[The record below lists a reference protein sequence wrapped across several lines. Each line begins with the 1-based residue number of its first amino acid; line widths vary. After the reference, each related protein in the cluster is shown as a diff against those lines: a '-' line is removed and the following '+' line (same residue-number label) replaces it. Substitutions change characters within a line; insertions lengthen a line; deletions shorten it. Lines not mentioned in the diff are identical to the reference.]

1 MNNSLIDKIILLFIS
16 LSIYLYNVS
25 DNYLIAPIL
34 ISIFLSAIISYK
46 STNKVLIFVFIS
58 FLFLCTLNSNFIY
71 FIPLICYDCFQCKIR
86 WLWLILILPIL
97 IHGSLMSSLSIFL
110 IVSYI
115 FIGYIL
121 NHRTKSFENIKK
133 NYYYISDTTKELS
146 MQFEMKNRELLE
158 KQDYEVNLATLKE
171 RNRIARDIHDNVGHL
186 LSRCIL
192 QTGALLAT
200 NKDENTKLNLT
211 LIKDTL
217 SEAMDSIRNSVHDLH
232 EDAVNLEVEIQ
243 KLVDNFNFCS
253 IKLDYD
259 IESTPAKKIK
269 YSFITITKEALANII
284 KHSNA
289 SEVLIYLREHPSLYQ
304 LVVHDNGTNI
314 KYDTERGIGIKN
326 MKDRIYS
333 LGGSFHISTD
343 SGFKIFISVPKNSN

>member
-1 MNNSLIDKIILLFIS
+1 MFFIS

-58 FLFLCTLNSNFIY
+58 FLFLCILNSSFIY
-71 FIPLICYDCFQCKIR
+71 FIPLICYDYFQYKIR

-97 IHGSLMSSLSIFL
+97 INSSLVSSLSIFL
-110 IVSYI
+110 IISYVL
-115 FIGYIL
+115 IGYIL

-200 NKDENTKLNLT
+200 NKDENTKVNLT

-243 KLVDNFNFCS
+243 QLVDNFNFCD

-259 IESTPAKKIK
+259 IESKPAKKIK

-314 KYDTERGIGIKN
+314 KYDAERGIGIKN

-343 SGFKIFISVPKNSN
+343 NGFKIFISVPKNSN

>member
-1 MNNSLIDKIILLFIS
+1 MFFIS

-58 FLFLCTLNSNFIY
+58 FLFLCILNSSFIY
-71 FIPLICYDCFQCKIR
+71 FIPLICYDYFQYKIR

-97 IHGSLMSSLSIFL
+97 INSSLVSSLSIFL
-110 IVSYI
+110 IISYVL
-115 FIGYIL
+115 IGYIL

-158 KQDYEVNLATLKE
+158 KQDYEVNLASLKE

-200 NKDENTKLNLT
+200 NKDENTKVNLT

-243 KLVDNFNFCS
+243 QLVDNFNFCD

-259 IESTPAKKIK
+259 IESKPAKKIK

-314 KYDTERGIGIKN
+314 KYDAERGIGIKN

-343 SGFKIFISVPKNSN
+343 NGFKIFISVPKNSN

>member
-1 MNNSLIDKIILLFIS
+1 MFFIS

-58 FLFLCTLNSNFIY
+58 FLFLCILNSSFIY
-71 FIPLICYDCFQCKIR
+71 FIPLICYDYFQYKIR

-97 IHGSLMSSLSIFL
+97 INSSLVSSLSIFL
-110 IVSYI
+110 IISYVL
-115 FIGYIL
+115 IGYIL

-171 RNRIARDIHDNVGHL
+171 RTRIARDIHDNVGHL

-200 NKDENTKLNLT
+200 NKDENTKVNLT

-243 KLVDNFNFCS
+243 QLVDNFNFCD

-259 IESTPAKKIK
+259 IESKPAKKIK

-314 KYDTERGIGIKN
+314 KYDAERGIGIKN

-343 SGFKIFISVPKNSN
+343 NGFKIFISVPKNSN

>member
-1 MNNSLIDKIILLFIS
+1 
-16 LSIYLYNVS
+16 
-25 DNYLIAPIL
+25 
-34 ISIFLSAIISYK
+34 
-46 STNKVLIFVFIS
+46 
-58 FLFLCTLNSNFIY
+58 
-71 FIPLICYDCFQCKIR
+71 
-86 WLWLILILPIL
+86 
-97 IHGSLMSSLSIFL
+97 
-110 IVSYI
+110 
-115 FIGYIL
+115 
-121 NHRTKSFENIKK
+121 
-133 NYYYISDTTKELS
+133 
-146 MQFEMKNRELLE
+146 MQFEMKNKELLE

-333 LGGSFHISTD
+333 LGGIFHISTD

>member
-1 MNNSLIDKIILLFIS
+1 MFFIS

-58 FLFLCTLNSNFIY
+58 FLFLCILNSSFIY
-71 FIPLICYDCFQCKIR
+71 FIPLICYDYFQYKIR

-97 IHGSLMSSLSIFL
+97 INSSLVSSLSIFL
-110 IVSYI
+110 IISYVL
-115 FIGYIL
+115 IGYIL

-200 NKDENTKLNLT
+200 NKDENTKVNLT

-243 KLVDNFNFCS
+243 QLVDNFNFCD

-259 IESTPAKKIK
+259 IESKPAKKIK

-289 SEVLIYLREHPSLYQ
+289 SEVLIYLREHPSMYQ

-314 KYDTERGIGIKN
+314 KYDAERGIGIKN

-343 SGFKIFISVPKNSN
+343 NGFKIFISVPKNSN

>member
-1 MNNSLIDKIILLFIS
+1 MFIS

-58 FLFLCTLNSNFIY
+58 FLFLCILNSSFIY
-71 FIPLICYDCFQCKIR
+71 FIPLICYDYFQYKIR

-97 IHGSLMSSLSIFL
+97 INSSLVSSLSIFL
-110 IVSYI
+110 IISYVL
-115 FIGYIL
+115 IGYIL

-200 NKDENTKLNLT
+200 NKDENTKVNLT

-243 KLVDNFNFCS
+243 QLVDNFNFCD

-259 IESTPAKKIK
+259 IESKPAKKIK

-314 KYDTERGIGIKN
+314 KYDAERGIGIKN

-343 SGFKIFISVPKNSN
+343 NGFKIFISVPKNSN